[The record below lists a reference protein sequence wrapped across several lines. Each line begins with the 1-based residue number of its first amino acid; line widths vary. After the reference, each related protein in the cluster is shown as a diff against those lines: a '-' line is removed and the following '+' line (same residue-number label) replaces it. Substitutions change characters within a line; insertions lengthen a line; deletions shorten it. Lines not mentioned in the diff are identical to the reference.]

1 MLVIF
6 PFHVYLT
13 SFGTARPKNH

>member
-6 PFHVYLT
+6 PFETIIIIVLIV
-13 SFGTARPKNH
+13 